1 MRRIERKIRN
11 GTKVILHSLF
21 VTGQK
26 FGLDILPRH
35 FYSNIPNI
43 RELRNTSAWRAA
55 RSMVGIAGSDLDGQ
69 LAFARDCCSPDL
81 RERLRCSS
89 VYDPACKENGEGYGP
104 VESDFLFCFI
114 STKRPKRIIQIGA
127 GLSTALILQALEEA
141 NCEAEIVCI
150 DPYPTE

>member
-11 GTKVILHSLF
+11 GMKGLLHGLF

-43 RELRNTSAWRAA
+43 RELRSTSAWRAP

-81 RERLRCSS
+81 RERLLRSS
-89 VYDPACKENGEGYGP
+89 VYDLACKENGEGYGP
-104 VESDFLFCFI
+104 IKSDLTFCLIFI
-114 STKRPKRIIQIGA
+114 KRPHKIIK
-127 GLSTALILQALEEA
+127 L
-141 NCEAEIVCI
+141 
-150 DPYPTE
+150 